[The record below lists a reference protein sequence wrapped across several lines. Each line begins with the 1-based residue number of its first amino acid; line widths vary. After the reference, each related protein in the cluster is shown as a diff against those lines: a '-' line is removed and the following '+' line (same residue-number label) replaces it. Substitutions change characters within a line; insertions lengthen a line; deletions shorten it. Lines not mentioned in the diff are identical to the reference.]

1 MKALPII
8 LIAVGGVVFVV
19 GILGI
24 IFYVDLV
31 TDSPEDI
38 KDMKQDETLT
48 VYGEIADSPDDLDP
62 NGWPDPVS
70 GSPWKR
76 YNYTFKGGGYFY
88 SEYKL
93 DIEVGESYVIDIQY
107 KGVKEGQPEG
117 PALEGK
123 DSVSGTFLYR
133 LPGRHHLIRSTLD
146 PIIGLALM
154 AARSTRPTA
163 LGHREVYGNLPLPEG
178 NGVAQQMRVF
188 AHMPCVAGPAGMPL
202 SLLVHVYVVQVEL
215 SVSKFSGL
223 IPAFDPS
230 QGIIVAAK
238 TKTVRLRVVRTVK
251 CYRELATKEV
261 DLFVGMWLMA
271 GYTVQ
276 DLSRS
281 VPVYTFG

>member
-133 LPGRHHLIRSTLD
+133 LPGIGVTLL
-146 PIIGLALM
+146 GL
-154 AARSTRPTA
+154 
-163 LGHREVYGNLPLPEG
+163 
-178 NGVAQQMRVF
+178 GVAGVGIF
-188 AHMPCVAGPAGMPL
+188 
-202 SLLVHVYVVQVEL
+202 LVTMEVKKGKE
-215 SVSKFSGL
+215 
-223 IPAFDPS
+223 
-230 QGIIVAAK
+230 K
-238 TKTVRLRVVRTVK
+238 TKERKRKGEAVDKQMELLEREIQVALSSTGRKPEIQYQPPPGHPGPGQMPPQQPMPPPMPPRPPMGQMPPPGPQRPP
-251 CYRELATKEV
+251 YR
-261 DLFVGMWLMA
+261 
-271 GYTVQ
+271 
-276 DLSRS
+276 
-281 VPVYTFG
+281 